1 MVILGSLVNGLAAVV
16 GGLAGVLLG
25 TRVRRDMGDF
35 LMVAM
40 GLCVILAGVQGM
52 AQQGGSVLLVT
63 LSVGLGGVVGHLLDI
78 DGVVRRFGDRV
89 QDRLV
94 GLAQGSPAFAN
105 VSRGFVSSTLVI
117 CIGSM
122 AIVGS
127 LESGLA
133 LDHST
138 LFTKSLMDFVIN
150 MLMATT
156 MGVGVMLSGV
166 VVFAYEAL
174 LSLGASVIAPMLSD
188 LVINQMLVTGSL
200 LLFAVG
206 TNLAG
211 ITDIKV
217 ANLLP
222 ACFLPIALAPLLVAC
237 GLL

>member
-1 MVILGSLVNGLAAVV
+1 M
-16 GGLAGVLLG
+16 
-25 TRVRRDMGDF
+25 
-35 LMVAM
+35 
-40 GLCVILAGVQGM
+40 
-52 AQQGGSVLLVT
+52 
-63 LSVGLGGVVGHLLDI
+63 
-78 DGVVRRFGDRV
+78 
-89 QDRLV
+89 
-94 GLAQGSPAFAN
+94 GLAQGNPAFAN

-188 LVINQMLVTGSL
+188 LVISQMLVTGSL

>member
-1 MVILGSLVNGLAAVV
+1 MVILGSLVNGFAAVL

-63 LSVGLGGVVGHLLDI
+63 LSVGIGGVVGHLLDV

-94 GLAQGSPAFAN
+94 GLAQGNPAFAN

-138 LFTKSLMDFVIN
+138 LFAKSLMDFVIN

-174 LSLGASVIAPMLSD
+174 LSLCASVIAPMLSD

-222 ACFLPIALAPLLVAC
+222 ACFLPIALVPLLVAC

>member
-1 MVILGSLVNGLAAVV
+1 M
-16 GGLAGVLLG
+16 
-25 TRVRRDMGDF
+25 
-35 LMVAM
+35 
-40 GLCVILAGVQGM
+40 
-52 AQQGGSVLLVT
+52 
-63 LSVGLGGVVGHLLDI
+63 
-78 DGVVRRFGDRV
+78 
-89 QDRLV
+89 
-94 GLAQGSPAFAN
+94 
-105 VSRGFVSSTLVI
+105 
-117 CIGSM
+117 
-122 AIVGS
+122 
-127 LESGLA
+127 
-133 LDHST
+133 
-138 LFTKSLMDFVIN
+138 FTKSLMDFVIN

-188 LVINQMLVTGSL
+188 LVISQMLVTGSL

>member
-206 TNLAG
+206 TNLAR

>member
-1 MVILGSLVNGLAAVV
+1 
-16 GGLAGVLLG
+16 
-25 TRVRRDMGDF
+25 
-35 LMVAM
+35 
-40 GLCVILAGVQGM
+40 M

-63 LSVGLGGVVGHLLDI
+63 LSVGIGGVVGHLLDI

-94 GLAQGSPAFAN
+94 GLAQGNPAFAN

>member
-1 MVILGSLVNGLAAVV
+1 MVILGSLVNGFAAVV

-206 TNLAG
+206 TNLSG